1 MMMIAMAMT
10 MTTVL
15 MLILTLKS
23 TLKTIGGDN
32 DLAVAVE
39 VGILNFDFSV
49 LVVAVVPGV
58 VRIFVVVV
66 VDDDVVI
73 VLVVVV
79 AVCRL

>member
-1 MMMIAMAMT
+1 MMTMMMIAMAMT

-58 VRIFVVVV
+58 VRIFVV
-66 VDDDVVI
+66 DDVVI
-73 VLVVVV
+73 FLVVVV
-79 AVCRL
+79 AVCGL